1 MKTIFAKA
9 LPDCGGGNIKEFE
22 LKHMKPNQAM
32 NETQTAPLLQNTPA
46 SAVGIPRGHHNVTP
60 VRINISSGWHTAG
73 NQNTRSIILAFSFAA
88 DESPHVCTPLYT

>member
-9 LPDCGGGNIKEFE
+9 LPDCGGGNIEEFE

-60 VRINISSGWHTAG
+60 VRINISYIKRLAYRWESKHALYYISIFFCSG
-73 NQNTRSIILAFSFAA
+73 
-88 DESPHVCTPLYT
+88 